1 MWWGGATMKISE
13 AFDLYKNNYI
23 LVRGQ
28 SRRTLENND
37 FVKRSLVACIG
48 DRHIRFLSLDDIA
61 KWVAVISVDRKPN
74 SVRLYV
80 VRVRVVLK
88 YARTLGYKT
97 INPEL
102 IPVPKREDTR
112 RTFLTPSEVSMMIDC
127 AFDIRNKFIISILYS
142 SGIRVSELCS
152 LRKDAIVDRQF
163 MVVGKGKKARLCFID
178 ERTEQLMTEYLKT
191 RKDRNDKLIVSHLY
205 RAGVTKGTIEL
216 VVKNT
221 AHRAGIDKQVTP
233 HILRHSFATNFIRNN
248 GSIKYLSVMLG
259 HSSMDTTSIYTHVV
273 DNDLKNQ
280 YNKFHSV

>member
-1 MWWGGATMKISE
+1 MRISE

-37 FVKRSLVACIG
+37 FVKRSFTTCIG
-48 DRHIRFLSLDDIA
+48 DKHIRFLTIDDVA

-80 VRVRVVLK
+80 TRVRVVLK
-88 YARTLGYKT
+88 YARMLGYKT
-97 INPEL
+97 INSDL
-102 IPVPKREDTR
+102 IPVPKREDVT
-112 RTFLTPSEVSMMIDC
+112 RTFLTPSEVTRMIEM
-127 AFDIRNKFIISILYS
+127 AFDIRNKFIISLLYS

-152 LRKDAIVDRQF
+152 LNRDSIVDRQF

-178 ERTEQLMTEYLKT
+178 ERTERLMKAYLKT

-205 RAGVTKGTIEL
+205 RTGVTKGTIEL

-221 AHRAGIDKQVTP
+221 AARAGIDKQVTP

-248 GSIKYLSVMLG
+248 GNIKYLSVMLG
-259 HSSMDTTSIYTHVV
+259 HASMDTTSIYTHVV
-273 DNDLKNQ
+273 DNDLKEQ
-280 YNKFHSV
+280 YKRFHSF

>member
-1 MWWGGATMKISE
+1 M
-13 AFDLYKNNYI
+13 D
-23 LVRGQ
+23 
-28 SRRTLENND
+28 D
-37 FVKRSLVACIG
+37 VA
-48 DRHIRFLSLDDIA
+48 R
-61 KWVAVISVDRKPN
+61 WVTTISVDRKPN

-88 YARTLGYKT
+88 YARTVGYKA

-102 IPVPKREDTR
+102 IPIPKREDTC
-112 RTFLTPSEVSMMIDC
+112 RTFLTPDEVSKMIDC

-163 MVVGKGKKARLCFID
+163 MVIGKGKKARLCFID
-178 ERTEQLMTEYLKT
+178 GRTEQLMIEYLKT
-191 RKDRNDKLIVSHLY
+191 RKDHNDKLIVSHLY
-205 RAGVTKGTIEL
+205 RKGVTKGTIEL

-221 AHRAGIDKQVTP
+221 AHRAGIYKQVTP
-233 HILRHSFATNFIRNN
+233 HVLRHSFATNFIRNN

-280 YNKFHSV
+280 YDKFHSV